1 MGWGEAMPETTD
13 PRAAFVTF
21 SAQIGPET
29 ADALFTTVLKLISP
43 EVDAS
48 HLLLSTPGGSVMN
61 GITLYNLLRGLPTHL
76 VTHNVGN
83 VDSIGNAVFLAG
95 AERFACPQA
104 TFMFHGVG
112 QTALNERLDERR
124 LREGLES
131 VLADQDRIGAIIE
144 DRTSLTREEIAPLF
158 TTAQTKDAG
167 YALDAGIIHDI
178 REVHI
183 PADAPVVALQFDH

>member
-1 MGWGEAMPETTD
+1 MSQTSH

-21 SAQIGPET
+21 SAQIGPES
-29 ADALFTTVLKLISP
+29 ADALFATVLKLVSP
-43 EVDAS
+43 EIDAI

-61 GITLYNLLRGLPTHL
+61 GITLYNLLCGLPTHL

-95 AERFACPQA
+95 AERFACPRS

-112 QTALNERLDERR
+112 QTTSNERLDERR

-144 DRTSLTREEIAPLF
+144 AQTSLSREEIAPLF
-158 TTAQTKDAG
+158 TTAQTKDAQW
-167 YALDAGIIHDI
+167 ALDAGIVHEIRDI
-178 REVHI
+178 HI
-183 PADAPVVALQFDH
+183 PPDAPVVALQFER